1 MLRLSELSE
10 YKHILSE
17 NSQDY
22 GGRGKRAAHKF
33 QEMPLVPYQKT
44 CEHGLKGTF

>member
-10 YKHILSE
+10 YQHILSE

-33 QEMPLVPYQKT
+33 QEMPLVPYQKA
-44 CEHGLKGTF
+44 CKFGLKGTF